1 MKNKL
6 RKIQVDGISFFW
18 RVLWDSDAVNGD
30 FLFLRVWIAG
40 QKTQP
45 WVTVHYQYHNPWF
58 FYGEI
63 ITAPEAER
71 RTHFQLDAMMP
82 RQVAQ
87 IIRLAMKWLEDNYG
101 DRLRIEN
108 EHFHVDRE
116 GHLHQG
122 LSTLSWIK
130 KP

>member
-40 QKTQP
+40 QKNQP
-45 WVTVHYQYHNPWF
+45 WLTVHYQYHNPWH

-63 ITAPEAER
+63 ITTPEAER

-82 RQVAQ
+82 KQVAQ
-87 IIRLAMKWLEDNYG
+87 IIRQAMKWLEDKYG

-108 EHFHVDRE
+108 THFHVDRE
-116 GHLHQG
+116 GHLHHG
-122 LSTLSWIK
+122 LSMLSK
-130 KP
+130 